1 MASDFFDDS
10 LDDLL
15 SPGQDDDDFDPG
27 ELIPKHLDRGRRDL
41 LALGA
46 ALNAPNHGG
55 GHVRHGGEGGA
66 RQAPLVVLAHAEMLR
81 EGDGEAGDEQAFRSD
96 ILQLEHIL
104 HVDED

>member
-46 ALNAPNHGG
+46 ALNARNHGG
-55 GHVRHGGEGGA
+55 GHVRHDG
-66 RQAPLVVLAHAEMLR
+66 
-81 EGDGEAGDEQAFRSD
+81 GDGLRKEVEHFQQTGAGEASDEQAFRSD

-104 HVDED
+104 HVEED